1 MMQVGPPGAV
11 SVLSL
16 PNLAGMLTI
25 EQSDTWW
32 PASGTADPS
41 SADASRPMKY
51 R

>member
-25 EQSDTWW
+25 EQSDALV
-32 PASGTADPS
+32 ASLRDG
-41 SADASRPMKY
+41 
-51 R
+51 